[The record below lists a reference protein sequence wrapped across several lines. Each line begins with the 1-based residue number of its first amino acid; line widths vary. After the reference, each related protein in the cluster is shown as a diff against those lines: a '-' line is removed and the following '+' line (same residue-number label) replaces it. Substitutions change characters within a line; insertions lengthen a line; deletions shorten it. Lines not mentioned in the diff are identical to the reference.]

1 MPWNL
6 LCLLNQLLVE
16 ILENNSLMLW
26 ISGIHFVLIE
36 LNLKEPVMQRSLS
49 KWNTPNP
56 FISILIC
63 FKTDPLHKQKM
74 VEESL
79 TKLFQA
85 LNFHETASSDLIFDC
100 ITKIIAKQVSI
111 KNKVSVICVLLISNA
126 S

>member
-1 MPWNL
+1 MEL
-6 LCLLNQLLVE
+6 QKAKY
-16 ILENNSLMLW
+16 
-26 ISGIHFVLIE
+26 FVPLHGYAEKLI
-36 LNLKEPVMQRSLS
+36 KEKYSQS
-49 KWNTPNP
+49 

-63 FKTDPLHKQKM
+63 FKTDPLHKPKM

-79 TKLFQA
+79 AKLFQE

-111 KNKVSVICVLLISNA
+111 KNKESTICVLLILNA